1 MQLGIVLLILVFVC
15 LFLGVPVYLTLG
27 AVGTLGLLLM
37 HSNPLLV
44 IPQSIYTGI
53 GFFPLL
59 AIPFFILAGEL
70 MNKAGITARLIRFSN
85 MLIGRA
91 PASLANSNIL
101 ASMFFGGI
109 TGSAQADTS
118 AIGSVM
124 IPVMVKEGYSPEFS
138 AAVTAAS
145 STCGPII
152 PPSILMVIYCVTVG
166 GSIGAMFVG
175 GIVPGILIGFGL
187 ILMVLILDRKYRF
200 PRRTDTIPFR
210 EKVRITVDAFWPLGM
225 PLIIVG
231 GILGGVFTPT
241 EAGATAVIY
250 SLIVGFFV
258 LKTLTVKDL
267 IPLLR
272 NTVLLTSAV
281 LMIISCAR
289 VLSWV
294 LTVVQVQIHVGELIR
309 SISTS
314 PFIFLVLVNVLL
326 LFMGTFMDGSASVII
341 LAPILAPIAAQF
353 GINPIHFG
361 LIVVL
366 NLIIGQGTPPLGLCL
381 FIACGIARCP
391 VEKGAL
397 AILPL
402 ILAEVVVLLVVT
414 YIPELV
420 LFIPRMF
427 GYI

>member
-1 MQLGIVLLILVFVC
+1 LNLGIILLVLVFV
-15 LFLGVPVYLTLG
+15 FLLLGIPVFISLG
-27 AVGTLGLLLM
+27 AAGTIGLLLM
-37 HSNPLLV
+37 HRNPLLV

-59 AIPFFILAGEL
+59 AIPFFIFAGEL
-70 MNKAGITARLIRFSN
+70 MNKGGITDRLIRFSN

-91 PASLANSNIL
+91 PASLANSNIV
-101 ASMFFGGI
+101 ASIFFGGI

-124 IPVMVKEGYSPEFS
+124 IPVMIKEGYTPEFS

-166 GSIGAMFVG
+166 GSIGALFMG
-175 GIVPGILIGFGL
+175 GIIPGVMIGVGL
-187 ILMVLILDRKYRF
+187 IFMVLILDRKHKF
-200 PRRTDTIPFR
+200 PRRKETIPIR
-210 EKVRITVDAFWPLGM
+210 EKIRITLDALWPLGM

-250 SLIVGFFV
+250 SLIIGFFV
-258 LKTLTVKDL
+258 LRTLKLRDL

-272 NTVLLTSAV
+272 NTMLLTSAV

-289 VLSWV
+289 ILSWV
-294 LTVVQVQIHVGELIR
+294 LTVMQVQLYIGELIR
-309 SISTS
+309 SLSAS
-314 PFIFLVLVNVLL
+314 PWIFLMLVNILL
-326 LFMGTFMDGSASVII
+326 LIMGTFMDGSASVII
-341 LAPILAPIAAQF
+341 LAPILAPIAAMF
-353 GINPIHFG
+353 GINPVHFG
-361 LIVVL
+361 LVVVL

-402 ILAEVVVLLVVT
+402 ILAEVVILVLIT
-414 YIPELV
+414 YIPDLV

-427 GYI
+427 GYV